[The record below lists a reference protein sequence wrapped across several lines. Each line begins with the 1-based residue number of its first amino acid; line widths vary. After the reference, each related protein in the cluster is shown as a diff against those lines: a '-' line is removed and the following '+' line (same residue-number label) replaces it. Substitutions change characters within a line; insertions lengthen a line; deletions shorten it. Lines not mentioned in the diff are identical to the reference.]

1 MDFNQLC
8 KGENIE
14 YTKEK
19 LPKYKIQN
27 IGRKRKNVLTKI

>member
-27 IGRKRKNVLTKI
+27 TKYWTKKKKCTY